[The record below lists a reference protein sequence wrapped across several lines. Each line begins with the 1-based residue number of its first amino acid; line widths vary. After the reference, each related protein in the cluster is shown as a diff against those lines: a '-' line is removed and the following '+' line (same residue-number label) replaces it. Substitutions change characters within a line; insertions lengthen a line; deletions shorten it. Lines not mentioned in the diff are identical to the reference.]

1 MTEHTEPKPYDIEQP
16 VAADRYLVWEAVT
29 QPPVIRQWFGWDHPG
44 LDDEIRQIFVDEAIL
59 TAPERMGWAD
69 GSFLEVAGDDER
81 STVRAVRTGDP
92 AAGPDTYDALE
103 QGWRIFLAQLRFL
116 VEERPQGVRRTV
128 FLTGATTGR
137 QALELAGGEATRL
150 DSRVAQVVT
159 GAGHLVLIAGE
170 EPLDSP
176 QAGLMQIVVSTY
188 GLAEE
193 GFAEVLGRWTA
204 QWPPVARNAEITIA
218 PAA

>member
-1 MTEHTEPKPYDIEQP
+1 VTEHTEPKPYDVEQP
-16 VAADRYLVWEAVT
+16 VAAGRYTVWEAVT
-29 QPPVIRQWFGWDHPG
+29 QPPVVRQWFGWDYPG
-44 LDDEIRQIFVDEAIL
+44 VEAEIQQIFVDEAIL

-69 GSFLEVAGDDER
+69 GSFLEVTGDDER
-81 STVRAVRTGDP
+81 STVRAVRAGDP
-92 AAGPDTYDALE
+92 DADPERYDALE
-103 QGWRIFLAQLRFL
+103 QGWRMFLAQLRFL

-137 QALELAGGEATRL
+137 RALELAGGEPTRL

-159 GAGHLVLIAGE
+159 GSGELLLIAGE

-176 QAGLMQIVVSTY
+176 RAGLVQVVVSTF
-188 GLAEE
+188 GLDEE

-204 QWPPVARNAEITIA
+204 QWPAVAERAEITIA
-218 PAA
+218 PAS